1 MLLAQ
6 VDALLGGARQPPRV
20 VRTGMMGSGA
30 NAAALAARLQE
41 RHLDAA
47 R

>member
-6 VDALLGGARQPPRV
+6 FDALLEGARQLPRV
-20 VRTGMMGSGA
+20 VKTGMMISGA